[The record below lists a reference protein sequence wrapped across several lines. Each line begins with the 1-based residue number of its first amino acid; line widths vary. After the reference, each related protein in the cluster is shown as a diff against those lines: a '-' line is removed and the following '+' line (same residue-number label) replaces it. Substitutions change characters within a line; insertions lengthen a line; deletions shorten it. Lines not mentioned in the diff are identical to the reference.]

1 MTPLSDPSCC
11 PIMLTTIAKD
21 FRWEMAHRLPYHEG
35 GCRNVH
41 GHSYRMWIELTGVPD
56 ANGMVLDYFVLK
68 QMVDPLVAEVD
79 HAFLCDNSDKLIVDF
94 LDSSKL
100 KAVYVD
106 FPTTAENIARWFFER
121 LSGVFSTDR
130 SSLKHLR
137 ALRVRIQETERTFAE
152 VSGSL

>member
-1 MTPLSDPSCC
+1 
-11 PIMLTTIAKD
+11 MLTTIAKD

>member
-1 MTPLSDPSCC
+1 
-11 PIMLTTIAKD
+11 MLTTIAKD

-41 GHSYRMWIELTGVPD
+41 GHSYQMWIELTGEPD

-68 QMVDPLVAEVD
+68 QMVDPLVAEID
-79 HAFLCDNSDKLIVDF
+79 HAFLCDRSDNLIVDF
-94 LDSSKL
+94 LEQSKL

-121 LSGVFSTDR
+121 LQSVFSNM
-130 SSLKHLR
+130 KHLR
-137 ALRVRIQETERTFAE
+137 ELRVRIQETERTFAE
-152 VSGSL
+152 VKGSL